1 MSHLFFARQLCQL
14 RVITSRQVLRAAML
28 SYTKTMANYWLKCG
42 APSAARQ
49 ALLLQRGGVAQQ
61 VCRHCHPFHLCATR
75 VLLPA
80 AAHGT
85 TLQPPSVHSPACAK
99 SKGEGGGPTG

>member
-1 MSHLFFARQLCQL
+1 MSHLFFARQLRL
-14 RVITSRQVLRAAML
+14 ETSRQVLRAAML

-61 VCRHCHPFHLCATR
+61 VFHLFHPCTR
-75 VLLPA
+75 VLLPT

-85 TLQPPSVHSPACAK
+85 TLQPPSGLSPACAK
-99 SKGEGGGPTG
+99 SKGEGGEPTG